1 MKILAKKYIWNI
13 TPEVPRAGE
22 GSAVL
27 LQDGR
32 IFLVYSRFLGGGADH
47 SKAELLGGILSLQ
60 DGSLSEQRILFAAPE
75 ALNQMSVSLER
86 LQDSSLGMVFIRK
99 LTPNTD
105 QIFFSRSTDEG
116 QTWSEPV
123 HCSQCCPQF
132 PYLVVNNDR
141 LRQFSNG
148 RLAIPVNLYAHGG
161 HTPENLEGAST
172 GIIYSDDNGRT
183 WQLSEHIIIEEE
195 NIIPPPVISPDN
207 PEAWDWCLKHQF
219 KQQEPGVEQLLDGS
233 IYLYC
238 RTVLGYM
245 YHARSFDNG
254 NTWTAL
260 KPCFDLPSPCG
271 PQSIRRIPGQKRL
284 LCVYNDHHGQAFA
297 GENWNWRT
305 PLTLAASDDDGHSW
319 QTLGE
324 VEDNRHNYCYTSM
337 LFLDDKL
344 LLTEYESE
352 NTEDGSRRN
361 LANLKMQLITDFQ
374 AK

>member
-123 HCSQCCPQF
+123 HCSQC
-132 PYLVVNNDR
+132 
-141 LRQFSNG
+141 
-148 RLAIPVNLYAHGG
+148 
-161 HTPENLEGAST
+161 
-172 GIIYSDDNGRT
+172 
-183 WQLSEHIIIEEE
+183 
-195 NIIPPPVISPDN
+195 
-207 PEAWDWCLKHQF
+207 
-219 KQQEPGVEQLLDGS
+219 
-233 IYLYC
+233 
-238 RTVLGYM
+238 
-245 YHARSFDNG
+245 
-254 NTWTAL
+254 
-260 KPCFDLPSPCG
+260 
-271 PQSIRRIPGQKRL
+271 
-284 LCVYNDHHGQAFA
+284 
-297 GENWNWRT
+297 
-305 PLTLAASDDDGHSW
+305 
-319 QTLGE
+319 
-324 VEDNRHNYCYTSM
+324 
-337 LFLDDKL
+337 
-344 LLTEYESE
+344 
-352 NTEDGSRRN
+352 
-361 LANLKMQLITDFQ
+361 
-374 AK
+374 